1 MRDVRTAGYET
12 HRNCDAIAFDL
23 TGMTFADHLSVP
35 MKSAVTGIAVL
46 ALAVSPL
53 AAQFPRLAPPPPCKA
68 RIASPAYLAYWPSM
82 TGRDTRTKVAVF
94 SLQADVDDAARVY
107 LSTALPERI
116 RQRLSAEPKLRV
128 AAEGTVSRALADARS
143 RQDSAGI
150 LLGADFLV
158 TGRLF
163 IQDDRQEVEMTLMR
177 RGQPAPIWQASFRAT
192 TSFRSVEEAIVR
204 GLSRALGLRAPPPMP
219 KGWPKTD
226 AGHEAILAGDSFLRS
241 PTRAGA
247 DSALLFYERALT
259 LEPASSVAAA
269 RLARASVTVLE
280 RGGELPQFPGTAGP
294 RRVNELVSRALST
307 DSTAEGWTIR
317 AMLARVVDPV
327 RFAGALDA
335 HLRAVSVDPR
345 DPEAEHEYGIT
356 LMRLGDFKGAEAH
369 FRKALQLSPG
379 RASTLAALAGMDL
392 QASRWESACVL
403 SNASIAAWPYD
414 PKPYAVRAEA
424 RLRLS
429 DARDAFSD
437 AELVRRLASGAWPEA
452 LRVMI
457 ANGASH
463 VDDARRQVLALTAAW
478 LAPGHNFTVRDAE
491 YLAIAYLTMGDE
503 RRAIESLRRARP
515 MGADLRATLR
525 SPRLAAIRT
534 DTAVIR
540 MLAESEG
547 RNRE

>member
-1 MRDVRTAGYET
+1 
-12 HRNCDAIAFDL
+12 
-23 TGMTFADHLSVP
+23 
-35 MKSAVTGIAVL
+35 MKKGLAGIALLTL
-46 ALAVSPL
+46 AAQPV

-68 RIASPAYLAYWPSM
+68 TISPPAYVAYWPSIS
-82 TGRDTRTKVAVF
+82 GRDSRIKIAVF
-94 SLQADVDDAARVY
+94 SLQADVDDASRVY

-116 RQRLSAEPKLRV
+116 RQRLSLEPKLRV
-128 AAEGTVSRALADARS
+128 AAEGSVSRALADARS

-150 LLGADFLV
+150 LLGADYLV

-163 IQDDRQEVEMTLMR
+163 ILGERQEVEVMLLR
-177 RGQPAPIWQASFRAT
+177 PGQRAPIWQASFRAT

-204 GLSRALGLRAPPPMP
+204 GLSRALGLRSPPPMP
-219 KGWPKTD
+219 RGWPRTD
-226 AGHEAILAGDSFLRS
+226 EGHEAILAGDSYLRS

-247 DSALLFYERALT
+247 DSALLFYERALS
-259 LEPASSVAAA
+259 LEPGSSVAAA
-269 RLARASVTVLE
+269 RLARASVMVLE
-280 RGGELPQFPGTAGP
+280 RGGELAQYPGTSGP
-294 RRVNELVSRALST
+294 RRVNDLVSRALSS

-345 DPEAEHEYGIT
+345 DADAEHEYGVT
-356 LMRLGDFKGAEAH
+356 LMRLGDFKGAEAR
-369 FRKALQLSPG
+369 FRRALQIAPG
-379 RASTLAALAGMDL
+379 RASSFAALAWMDL
-392 QASRWESACVL
+392 QASRWQSACVL

-414 PKPYAVRAEA
+414 PIPYAIRAEA
-424 RLRLS
+424 RLRLA

-437 AELVRRLASGAWPEA
+437 AELVRRLANGAWPEA

-457 ANGASH
+457 ANGASN
-463 VDDARRQVLALTAAW
+463 VDEARRQVLALTAAW
-478 LAPGHNFTVRDAE
+478 LAPEHLFSVRDAE
-491 YLAIAYLTMGDE
+491 YLAVAYLTMGDE

-515 MGADLRATLR
+515 MGADLRATIR

-534 DTAVIR
+534 DTAVVR